1 MLRSVKRFEESVKLL
16 QGLYV
21 ASARLDDMFA
31 LLDPEQHAFF
41 SRVSEDL
48 KQKFASYELLA
59 QWDPT
64 FFHGRSLI
72 FNRETAEHVDRL
84 DTKLGWTPLI
94 NVGTH
99 TEGKLR
105 VVDLDIDYLP
115 GTLVFIRGGI
125 LPHSVTFSGGQ
136 RIAIAH
142 FMHKDVINTA
152 DNRPLPI
159 SKLKDLQNRFPAK
172 RSKGAADG
180 AEQ

>member
-1 MLRSVKRFEESVKLL
+1 MKRFEQSVKLL
-16 QGLYV
+16 EGLYV

-31 LLDPEQHAFF
+31 QLDPEQHRFF
-41 SRVSEDL
+41 WRVSEEL
-48 KQKFASYELLA
+48 KQKFSSYEMLTR
-59 QWDPT
+59 WDPT

-94 NVGTH
+94 NVGSH

>member
-1 MLRSVKRFEESVKLL
+1 MKLL

-136 RIAIAH
+136 RIAVAH
-142 FMHKDVINTA
+142 FMHKDVVNTVDA
-152 DNRPLPI
+152 SPLPI
-159 SKLKDLQNRFPAK
+159 SSLKDLQK
-172 RSKGAADG
+172 RYPSKSTRVGGNGD
-180 AEQ
+180 ED